1 MPSGAST
8 VAEPTRA
15 ATVAIVGLP
24 NSGKSTLLNA
34 LVGEKLAA
42 VSQTP
47 QTTRTRILGV
57 VERGRAQLA
66 FLDTPGIHT
75 PKHALNHRMLH
86 HVDAALAEADLILWV
101 VDADG
106 FLGPGERELAKR
118 LARAAQ
124 PVYLLLNKI
133 DLVSKGRLM
142 EKVVAYKDLLAF
154 REIVPVGAKL
164 GQNLEPL
171 WALLERDAPEGPW
184 PFGEAEFTDQ
194 TERSLTAEFIRE
206 KVLRKTRDEVPHGV
220 AVLIRRWLEEGADDY
235 PEDLEPGGT
244 CIHAEIIVERDNH
257 RKIILGSGGE
267 MIRDIRH
274 SAQRELRKL
283 LQRPVRLE
291 LHVVVEEA
299 WRDRPDKLDR
309 FLGSEG

>member
-1 MPSGAST
+1 MPHS
-8 VAEPTRA
+8 
-15 ATVAIVGLP
+15 IVLSLQP
-24 NSGKSTLLNA
+24 MHI
-34 LVGEKLAA
+34 
-42 VSQTP
+42 P
-47 QTTRTRILGV
+47 
-57 VERGRAQLA
+57 
-66 FLDTPGIHT
+66 
-75 PKHALNHRMLH
+75 
-86 HVDAALAEADLILWV
+86 
-101 VDADG
+101 DG
-106 FLGPGERELAKR
+106 FLS
-118 LARAAQ
+118 
-124 PVYLLLNKI
+124 V
-133 DLVSKGRLM
+133 LVSIAFWIIST
-142 EKVVAYKDLLAF
+142 VVLVIA
-154 REIVPVGAKL
+154 
-164 GQNLEPL
+164 
-171 WALLERDAPEGPW
+171 
-184 PFGEAEFTDQ
+184 
-194 TERSLTAEFIRE
+194 
-206 KVLRKTRDEVPHGV
+206 LRKTRDEVPHGV